1 MTELERFVGLRR
13 GKNAEEKNTEDIR
26 TEISARMNL
35 LSVPFSSTLYFVLTY
50 ISCWFAWEDLALFSG
65 LLLSVWPFQTK
76 KALSKQSH
84 MLR

>member
-1 MTELERFVGLRR
+1 
-13 GKNAEEKNTEDIR
+13 
-26 TEISARMNL
+26 MNL

-65 LLLSVWPFQTK
+65 LLLSVWTFQTK